1 MYFTGGALSEASVT
15 DGTLIGSLPCV
26 DSAVGGGG
34 LECVLCEI

>member
-26 DSAVGGGG
+26 DSAVGGG